1 VLILLPPSEGK
12 TAPRRGNSL
21 DLDRLSFPALTD
33 ARREMLDALVR
44 TSAEHPDAL
53 RVLGLTGGQAGEV
66 PRNAALHTAR
76 TARADKVYSGVLYEA
91 LDVSSLDASARGRA
105 TRWLAVTSS
114 VFGLVRLGD
123 PIPAYRLAGDVTLPG
138 LGGVAAHWRRHLDPV
153 VRDALGGGLLV
164 DLRSSMYA
172 AFWRP
177 SADVARRVATVRVL
191 QPQRDSHVMGRS
203 LRTSWLTVLE

>member
-1 VLILLPPSEGK
+1 MLILLPPSEGK

-53 RVLGLTGGQAGEV
+53 RVLGLTVGQAGEV

-91 LDVSSLDASARGRA
+91 LDVSSLDASARRPRHA
-105 TRWLAVTSS
+105 
-114 VFGLVRLGD
+114 
-123 PIPAYRLAGDVTLPG
+123 LAGGDLVGVRSGAPGRPDPRLPT
-138 LGGVAAHWRRHLDPV
+138 RR
-153 VRDALGGGLLV
+153 
-164 DLRSSMYA
+164 
-172 AFWRP
+172 
-177 SADVARRVATVRVL
+177 
-191 QPQRDSHVMGRS
+191 
-203 LRTSWLTVLE
+203 